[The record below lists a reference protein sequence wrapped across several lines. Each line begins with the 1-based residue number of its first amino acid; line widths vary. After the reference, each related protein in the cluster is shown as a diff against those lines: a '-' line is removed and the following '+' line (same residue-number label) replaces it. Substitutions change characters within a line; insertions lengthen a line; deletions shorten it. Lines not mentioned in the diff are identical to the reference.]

1 MITPNLDNILN
12 SENTETKPEL
22 KGASCELR
30 SKVLNLWSN
39 TAFFYIVKALCKL

>member
-22 KGASCELR
+22 KGAINSDFLP
-30 SKVLNLWSN
+30 SDN
-39 TAFFYIVKALCKL
+39 FFSTEVQPEQAPT